1 MSDEITSEFWNELVD
16 CQLSSIEFVQDY
28 LQLKFDGPTI
38 NVTNPLTVND
48 NKTEITS
55 GNNGFRDLLCNQIT
69 KVVKDVTFEPGKA
82 LTIRFI
88 DNSQIAVSLL
98 PEDYSSG
105 EAIYAHGFRN
115 DNWLTE

>member
-1 MSDEITSEFWNELVD
+1 MSDEITSEFWNKLVD

-28 LQLKFDGPTI
+28 LQLKFDG
-38 NVTNPLTVND
+38 
-48 NKTEITS
+48 
-55 GNNGFRDLLCNQIT
+55 
-69 KVVKDVTFEPGKA
+69 PGKA